1 MTLLNSM
8 LDNGQ
13 AQASPPGLAAV
24 ALIHPVE
31 AFKNPVLGFL
41 GNPDASIRH
50 LQDRLAPVLFDRNLG
65 LALFLVVADAVINQV
80 VGNFVNQA
88 EVGQDHSV

>member
-24 ALIHPVE
+24 ALSHPVE

-50 LQDRLAPVLFDRNLG
+50 LQDRLELINDNLKMLLLRAGIGTQYVATTAP
-65 LALFLVVADAVINQV
+65 DAVH
-80 VGNFVNQA
+80 
-88 EVGQDHSV
+88 VGQPRTA